1 MCGFVVGVGCGPP
14 DAPDAPGT
22 SGRLDGRICTV
33 GTVDTVAFGHRRG
46 AFWGRAQG
54 APGGAMGAPW
64 TPGAPGIRGSGMGTD
79 KGPDLGAVGTMGTP
93 WRVPGATVGTWF
105 GTGRAGGT
113 HQGHRGAG
121 RVWAR
126 FAQLVG
132 ASGVRGLGCWSGTEE
147 VHFGP
152 GHRARQGVQWGHRGH
167 RVHRESGAAGWEP
180 IRGPIWV
187 PWGRWGHHGGCQGQR
202 WAPGLAQGGLVG
214 RTRGTAGRGGY
225 GHGLHSW
232 WVHRV

>member
-1 MCGFVVGVGCGPP
+1 MFATDSNTLDQISVWCCGWMCGFVVGVGCGPP

-132 ASGVRGLGCWSGTEE
+132 ASGVRGLGCWS
-147 VHFGP
+147 V
-152 GHRARQGVQWGHRGH
+152 GVQGAGGVGACWHVCLGVQGMRPRTVRGVGAY
-167 RVHRESGAAGWEP
+167 VHSSVGAWDTGGVRGAG
-180 IRGPIWV
+180 
-187 PWGRWGHHGGCQGQR
+187 
-202 WAPGLAQGGLVG
+202 
-214 RTRGTAGRGGY
+214 
-225 GHGLHSW
+225 
-232 WVHRV
+232 